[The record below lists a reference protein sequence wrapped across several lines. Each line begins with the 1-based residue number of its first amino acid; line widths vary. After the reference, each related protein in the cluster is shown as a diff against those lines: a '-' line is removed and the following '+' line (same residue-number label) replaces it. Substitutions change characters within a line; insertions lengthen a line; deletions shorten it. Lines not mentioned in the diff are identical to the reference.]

1 MLDYC
6 STNNLAL
13 HVILNKADKLSNNN
27 AKNAM
32 SEINKEISE
41 INSSIQLFSALKG
54 TGVEEARHKLAEWLF
69 C

>member
-1 MLDYC
+1 MLKYC
-6 STNNLAL
+6 ATNNLPL
-13 HVILNKADKLSNNN
+13 HIILNKADKLSKND

-32 SEINKEISE
+32 AKVNKELSE

-54 TGVEEARHKLAEWLF
+54 TGVEESRQKLAEWLF